1 MYDPKTGKEYKA
13 NTYDDHIRMKKMGYV
28 HEKPKMKEE
37 GELNEILPFIA
48 GIAGRMLAKAV
59 IAKAAKRAQQKRAE
73 SKKMK
78 KVKEKR
84 AISFTNFRKSNDWDE
99 ITEKTE
105 YDGISIELN
114 NPTKKE

>member
-1 MYDPKTGKEYKA
+1 MSNEKKTLNSILEDYQSIEMTIID
-13 NTYDDHIRMKKMGYV
+13 N
-28 HEKPKMKEE
+28 E
-37 GELNEILPFIA
+37 GELNEILPFIV
-48 GIAGRMLAKAV
+48 GIAGRMAAKAV
-59 IAKAAKRAQQKRAE
+59 IAKAAKRAQQKRTE

-105 YDGISIELN
+105 YDGISIKLN